1 MEISYPQLY
10 SFAKSEN
17 ITLQS
22 VLAKEELYDLLNLPL
37 PEEAYLQYC
46 ELEIMLQTINASDD
60 KEVCKELLKLNW
72 SSRPNMAQA
81 GASHRTHQETRLPFS
96 MKIIITMCWN
106 IRLERNA

>member
-22 VLAKEELYDLLNLPL
+22 VLAKEKLYDLLNLPL
-37 PEEAYLQYC
+37 SEEAYLQYC

-60 KEVCKELLKLNW
+60 KDKWKYIWDNEQY
-72 SSRPNMAQA
+72 SSTKAYKHLIGSPLVRPAYKWLW
-81 GASHRTHQETRLPFS
+81 ASASQPKHKVFF
-96 MKIIITMCWN
+96 
-106 IRLERNA
+106 